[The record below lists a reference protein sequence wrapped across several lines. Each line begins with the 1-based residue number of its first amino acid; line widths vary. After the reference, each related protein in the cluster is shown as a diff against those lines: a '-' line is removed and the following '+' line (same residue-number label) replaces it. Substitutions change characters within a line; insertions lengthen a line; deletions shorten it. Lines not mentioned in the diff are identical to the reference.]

1 MKRLPI
7 TPILALALVIAAAVW
22 WFMNFE
28 RVSKPVY
35 VGLSGKAQQDP
46 YLALRLL
53 LKQSGLRLEEPAV
66 GARPAQKFD
75 TLPANGTLL
84 LGDRRH
90 VLMTPGRV
98 KAITAWV
105 EAGGHVI
112 VEAEYPGRPDPLLG
126 AFGLARKAV
135 THGGARA
142 NPPAGT
148 SDGKSDG
155 KFDGKSD
162 GKSDGKPDGKP
173 AGKTGVDAETEQDAA
188 AKSDREANNAP
199 RTQPVP
205 AVPKRKPAR
214 NAEITE
220 VAFAGDTR
228 VMNVEFN
235 AYQHLDQPAIS
246 GYWVVTD
253 RAGVRMVSGARGN
266 GRVTAMSNFDF
277 LTYRGSFDIKELS
290 AQPTHIGKYDHAE
303 MFVKL
308 LRLNPQ
314 YQSAALRLVWG
325 DDDVSLWDWL
335 VEHALLAL
343 TSLAVLIL
351 LWLWRVVPRFG
362 PLAPEAPPAEQ
373 KLLSH
378 LEASG
383 RFYWKHMEPPEIYAK
398 LRAAFVQRL
407 KERRPG
413 IAQRNPD
420 QRNAELARLIAAR
433 PEAVARALDAP
444 ARSVGELVRNAI
456 VLQRLSQKL

>member
-1 MKRLPI
+1 MRRLPVA
-7 TPILALALVIAAAVW
+7 PILAVSLVMAGAVW
-22 WFMNFE
+22 WLMNFE
-28 RVSKPVY
+28 RVGKNVY
-35 VGLSGKAQQDP
+35 IGLSGKTQQDP

-75 TLPANGTLL
+75 QLPASGTLL

-90 VLMTPGRV
+90 VLMTPERV
-98 KAITAWV
+98 KLITAWV
-105 EAGGHVI
+105 ESGGHLI

-126 AFGLARKAV
+126 ALGLARKAV
-135 THGGARA
+135 TRGG
-142 NPPAGT
+142 
-148 SDGKSDG
+148 
-155 KFDGKSD
+155 
-162 GKSDGKPDGKP
+162 
-173 AGKTGVDAETEQDAA
+173 DAKKEAAEKDAA
-188 AKSDREANNAP
+188 AKPEGETDKP
-199 RTQPVP
+199 TGTQPSP
-205 AVPKRKPAR
+205 LPPRRKPAR

-228 VMNVEFN
+228 AMNVEFN

-253 RAGVRMVSGARGN
+253 RAGVRMVSGARGK

-303 MFVKL
+303 MFMKL
-308 LRLNPQ
+308 VRLNPQ
-314 YQSAALRLVWG
+314 HQTAPLRLVWG

-335 VEHALLAL
+335 TEHALLAL
-343 TSLAVLIL
+343 ASLAVLIL

-362 PLAPEAPPAEQ
+362 PLAPEVPPAEQ
-373 KLLSH
+373 KLISH

-407 KERRPG
+407 RERRPG
-413 IAQRNPD
+413 IAQRSAD
-420 QRNAELARLIAAR
+420 QRNAELARMIAAR

-456 VLQRLSQKL
+456 LLQRLSQKL

>member
-7 TPILALALVIAAAVW
+7 APLLALALVIAGAIW

-28 RVSKPVY
+28 RVSKQEY

-53 LKQSGLRLEEPAV
+53 LTQNGLRLEEPAV
-66 GARPAQKFD
+66 DARPAQKFD
-75 TLPANGTLL
+75 ALPANGTLL

-90 VLMTPGRV
+90 VLMTPERV

-105 EAGGHVI
+105 EGGGHLI

-126 AFGLARKAV
+126 ELGLARKAV
-135 THGGARA
+135 TRGANA
-142 NPPAGT
+142 QKGAADKPEPEADNST
-148 SDGKSDG
+148 S
-155 KFDGKSD
+155 
-162 GKSDGKPDGKP
+162 
-173 AGKTGVDAETEQDAA
+173 TE
-188 AKSDREANNAP
+188 
-199 RTQPVP
+199 PVP
-205 AVPKRKPAR
+205 PLPKRKPAR

-235 AYQHLDQPAIS
+235 AYQHLDQPTIS

-253 RAGVRMVSGARGN
+253 RAGVRMVSGARGK
-266 GRVTAMSNFDF
+266 GRITAMSNFDF

-303 MFVKL
+303 MFLKL
-308 LRLNPQ
+308 VRLNPH

-343 TSLAVLIL
+343 ASLAVLIL

-413 IAQRNPD
+413 IAQRSPD
-420 QRNAELARLIAAR
+420 QRNAELARMIAAR

-456 VLQRLSQKL
+456 LLQRLSQKL